1 MEQNICVSL
10 GTDGQG
16 SGSNLDMFEE
26 MKFSA
31 LLQKGIKEDPIK
43 MNSYEVLKLATIN
56 GAKTLGLESKIGTIE
71 EGKLAD
77 IIIIDVE
84 TSVTSPINDIFSQ
97 IVYNVKGSNVETTI
111 VNGKILMENK
121 DLKIGISEKDIIN
134 K

>member
-1 MEQNICVSL
+1 MYI
-10 GTDGQG
+10 
-16 SGSNLDMFEE
+16 
-26 MKFSA
+26 
-31 LLQKGIKEDPIK
+31 
-43 MNSYEVLKLATIN
+43 
-56 GAKTLGLESKIGTIE
+56 
-71 EGKLAD
+71 

-134 K
+134 KCEEIIKNIMI